1 MAPLAPLL
9 ALLTLSLASARVQ
22 EELGSIPQQALVTK
36 AAPFTACID
45 DSDCRSEGANY
56 ACFQYICYPWAED
69 SSIPEKD
76 RKATCKSNDD
86 CKTASCFRHHDRRQI
101 HKGLCMEEARDCS
114 ENGRDDCRGGG
125 SDQEC
130 CNAQFCC
137 EKEYFDQL
145 KALPCVNH
153 MGCKDLGYGNFCCPQ
168 DDVTVNNE
176 TVSQPPVCC
185 NTDPNPTT
193 TMKPTTLKPTPAA
206 KTSSAASLTTHL
218 SALLLAP
225 LVLLRK

>member
-22 EELGSIPQQALVTK
+22 EELASIPQQSLVAK

-45 DSDCRSEGANY
+45 DSDCRNQGLNF
-56 ACFQYICYPWAED
+56 ACFQYICYPWEND
-69 SSIPEKD
+69 SSVAEKD
-76 RKATCKSNDD
+76 RKGTCKSNDD

-101 HKGLCMEEARDCS
+101 HKGLCMDEARDCS
-114 ENGRDDCRGGG
+114 ENGRDDCKGGASG
-125 SDQEC
+125 QEC

-137 EKEYFDQL
+137 GEEYFSQL

-153 MGCKDLGYGNFCCPQ
+153 LGCKDLGYGNFCCPQ
-168 DDVTVNNE
+168 KGLTANNE
-176 TVSQPPVCC
+176 TKSPVCC
-185 NTDPNPTT
+185 NTDPNPPPTT
-193 TMKPTTLKPTPAA
+193 TTLKPKPAA
-206 KTSSAASLTTHL
+206 KTSSAATITSYL